1 MVDLAQLLLTGLRE
15 GAVYGLVGVG
25 FVAIYAVTG
34 IINLAQGEFAVLGAF
49 VAISALGAGLPLVV
63 AALAGVLAV
72 AALAVVVERVAIAP
86 ARGSSTVAYII
97 LTLGVSIALKAA
109 ALLVWGADGRA
120 LPAVAEGTMQL
131 GGVVITPQDLAVFVA
146 TALVAAVL
154 YGFFER
160 TLTGKAFR
168 ACAEQQV
175 AARLVGISPAR
186 MSRLAFALAG
196 AAAAVAGILVS
207 PIELTSWD
215 SGLFLGLKGFVAA
228 SLAGMV
234 SIPGAILGGLLLGVV
249 ESLSGGYVSSGLKDA
264 VAFFVLLVVLVLRPG
279 GVFTRQAK
287 VGV

>member
-1 MVDLAQLLLTGLRE
+1 VVDLAQLLLTGLRE

-25 FVAIYAVTG
+25 FVAIYTVTG
-34 IINLAQGEFAVLGAF
+34 IINLAQGEFAVLAAF
-49 VAISALGAGLPLVV
+49 VAISALGAGLPLAV
-63 AALAGVLAV
+63 AVLAGVLAV

-97 LTLGVSIALKAA
+97 LTLGISIALKAA
-109 ALLVWGADGRA
+109 ALLVWGADGRG

-131 GGVVITPQDLAVFVA
+131 GGVVVTPQDLAVFVV
-146 TALVAAVL
+146 TALVAAAL
-154 YGFFER
+154 YWFFER

-287 VGV
+287 ARA

>member
-1 MVDLAQLLLTGLRE
+1 MVDLAQLLFSGLRS

-25 FVAIYAVTG
+25 FVAIFAVTG
-34 IINLAQGEFAVLGAF
+34 IINLAQGEFAVLAAF
-49 VAISALGAGLPLVV
+49 VAISAVDAGLPLPV

-72 AALAVVVERVAIAP
+72 AVCAVVVERVAIAP
-86 ARGSSTVAYII
+86 AAGSTTVAYII

-109 ALLVWGADGRA
+109 VLLVWGADGRG
-120 LPAVAEGTMQL
+120 LPPVAGGTMQV
-131 GGVVITPQDLAVFVA
+131 GGVVIRPQDLAVFA
-146 TALVAAVL
+146 GTGLVAAAL
-154 YGFFER
+154 YLFFER
-160 TLTGKAFR
+160 TVTGKAFR
-168 ACAEQQV
+168 ACAEQRV

-196 AAAAVAGILVS
+196 VVAGLAGILVS
-207 PIELTSWD
+207 PIELTNWN

-264 VAFFVLLVVLVLRPG
+264 VAFFILLVVLVLRPG
-279 GVFTRQAK
+279 GVFTRQAEAR
-287 VGV
+287 V